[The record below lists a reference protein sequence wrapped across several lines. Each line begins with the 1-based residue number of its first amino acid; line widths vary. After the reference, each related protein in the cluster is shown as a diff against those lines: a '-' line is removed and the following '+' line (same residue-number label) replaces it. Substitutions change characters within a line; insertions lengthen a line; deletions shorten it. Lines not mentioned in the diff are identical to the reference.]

1 MTVFRVI
8 VIVSSFCL
16 STYTSLGF
24 AANGWG
30 YGMGTG
36 ADTPVQMDLQASQSG
51 SFIYQD
57 LGQPIT
63 ATSLV
68 NGQRYN
74 LKKLQ
79 ITPPSSFSMVSNS
92 SWWQCSGANNGQKYS
107 YQAGFTILRDGVTIY
122 TGNAGQVGLY
132 HSEYADAHWSNMVYF
147 ALEYGRNNVTYD
159 VAVDAYASEGYIYAS
174 DRGPSGLY
182 SLPGGKQAYAYR
194 DNARPLVA
202 LTMRIFTSGGTCMGT
217 NSESWLPP
225 VDPEIPNIV
234 CNFSTD
240 GDIDL
245 GILDSSSANNSYSQT
260 YLYSQC
266 TDDAIVTAR
275 IQKSGGGNNLLQL
288 GGLSLRVIFDN
299 SSDTK
304 TYSVNTSRD
313 SQIIWGQVT
322 SVGTLTPGKY
332 SQPMIVY
339 LNYE

>member
-1 MTVFRVI
+1 MIVFRVI
-8 VIVSSFCL
+8 TIVSSFYL
-16 STYTSLGF
+16 SVYSSLGI
-24 AANGWG
+24 AGNWD

-57 LGQPIT
+57 LGQPLT
-63 ATSLV
+63 ATSLADS
-68 NGQRYN
+68 QRYT

-79 ITPPSSFSMVSNS
+79 VIPPSSFSMVSNS
-92 SWWQCSGANNGQKYS
+92 SWWQCPGANNGRMYT
-107 YQAGFTILRDGVTIY
+107 YQAGFTILRDGVAIY
-122 TGNAGQVGLY
+122 TGNSEQVGLY
-132 HSEYADAHWSNMVYF
+132 HLEYSDAHWAIMELFS
-147 ALEYGRNNVTYD
+147 LEYGRNNVNYN
-159 VAVDAYASEGYIYAS
+159 VALGADASEGYIYAS
-174 DRGPSGLY
+174 DSGPSGLY
-182 SLPGGKQAYAYR
+182 SLPGGKQVYAYR
-194 DNARPLVA
+194 DNAKPLVA
-202 LTMRIFTSGGTCMGT
+202 LTMRILASGQCMGT
-217 NSESWLPP
+217 NSENWLPP
-225 VDPEIPNIV
+225 VDPEMPNIV

-245 GILDSSSANNSYSQT
+245 GVVDSSSANNRYSQT

-266 TDDAIVTAR
+266 TDDAVVTAR
-275 IQKSGGGNNLLQL
+275 IKNSDGGNNLLQM

-299 SSDTK
+299 NSDTK
-304 TYSVNTSRD
+304 TYSVNTNLD